1 MPYFKEI
8 KQFIHVI
15 NNKKEKLVKITGFKA
30 LKVPKKINYN
40 VKEIENFIEELKE
53 ALDSSQKQKK
63 LILFLSETFWKGM
76 TQVLGKPS
84 DDNIYYLFQLLK
96 NFKKQFEIVKSLYK
110 KEYALQKNAEET
122 NEKDELAVILN
133 LIIQK
138 NIEED
143 KEINKNQILNQI
155 SQFDIYYN
163 PH

>member
-63 LILFLSETFWKGM
+63 LILFLSETFWKEM

-96 NFKKQFEIVKSLYK
+96 NFKKYFEVVKSLYK

-143 KEINKNQILNQI
+143 KEINKN
-155 SQFDIYYN
+155 
-163 PH
+163 

>member
-53 ALDSSQKQKK
+53 ALDSSKKQKK
-63 LILFLSETFWKGM
+63 LILFLSETFWKEM

-96 NFKKQFEIVKSLYK
+96 NFKKYFEVVKSLYK

-133 LIIQK
+133 RIIQK

>member
-1 MPYFKEI
+1 MELEQYIDYVIGKNNFKTLEVVGMPYFKEI

-53 ALDSSQKQKK
+53 ALDSSKKQKK
-63 LILFLSETFWKGM
+63 LILFLSETFWKEM

-96 NFKKQFEIVKSLYK
+96 NFKKYFEVVKSLYK
-110 KEYALQKNAEET
+110 KEYAL
-122 NEKDELAVILN
+122 
-133 LIIQK
+133 
-138 NIEED
+138 
-143 KEINKNQILNQI
+143 
-155 SQFDIYYN
+155 
-163 PH
+163 

>member
-96 NFKKQFEIVKSLYK
+96 NFKKYFEVVKSLYK

-133 LIIQK
+133 RIIQK

>member
-63 LILFLSETFWKGM
+63 LILFLSETFWKEM

-96 NFKKQFEIVKSLYK
+96 NFKKYFEVVKSLYK

-133 LIIQK
+133 RIIQK